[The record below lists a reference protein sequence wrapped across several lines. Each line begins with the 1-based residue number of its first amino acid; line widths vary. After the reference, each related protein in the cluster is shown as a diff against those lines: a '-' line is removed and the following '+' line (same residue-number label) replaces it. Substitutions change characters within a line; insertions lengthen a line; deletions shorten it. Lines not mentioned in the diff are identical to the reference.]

1 MDSGVRRLSFSEIY
15 FKEFD
20 WMDEVNL
27 EGGVHQG
34 GISGSFLSQMG
45 VKL

>member
-1 MDSGVRRLSFSEIY
+1 MESGVRRLSFSGTY

-27 EGGVHQG
+27 EGVS
-34 GISGSFLSQMG
+34 IKEVLVALSCLKW
-45 VKL
+45 V